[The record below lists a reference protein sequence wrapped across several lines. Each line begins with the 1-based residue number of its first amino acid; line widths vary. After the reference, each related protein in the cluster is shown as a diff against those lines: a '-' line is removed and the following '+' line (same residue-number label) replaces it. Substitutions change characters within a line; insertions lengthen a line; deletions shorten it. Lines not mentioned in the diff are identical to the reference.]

1 MFFGACLA
9 LLLCNA
15 NLIIREDGSRVVL
28 MKNPTFQTEFLGLW
42 ETIKYEPFVILLFP
56 MFWSSNW
63 FYTYQQNDVN
73 GAHFDTRTKA
83 LNGVLYY
90 SAQIVGA
97 LVLGYAL
104 DIQSIR
110 RTVRAKAALGMLLV
124 ATMVIYGG
132 GYAWQKNYSRASVK
146 EANFVP
152 TDWSTPGYVG
162 PMFLYFFYGFYDSLW
177 QCSVYWFVIHFPTPY
192 FPC

>member
-1 MFFGACLA
+1 
-9 LLLCNA
+9 
-15 NLIIREDGSRVVL
+15 
-28 MKNPTFQTEFLGLW
+28 MKNPTWQTEFVGLW

-132 GYAWQKNYSRASVK
+132 GY
-146 EANFVP
+146 
-152 TDWSTPGYVG
+152 
-162 PMFLYFFYGFYDSLW
+162 
-177 QCSVYWFVIHFPTPY
+177 
-192 FPC
+192 